1 MKTLKEGKEMTLRF
15 TMAALLALA
24 LAGCSVFTGSEKTA
38 EEKAAA
44 QQAPPP
50 DPVKAGDKMLEK
62 ILGGMGKQD
71 YALFST
77 DFTREMRDRFPSSNF
92 KVVNETLAK
101 SLGDCQSRQ
110 FLGALKWGE
119 LDVLLWKARF
129 SVPTNDI
136 LIMMNI
142 GLVDNAY
149 KVFSFSFQ
157 GQVNVFDQEKK

>member
-1 MKTLKEGKEMTLRF
+1 MTLKF
-15 TMAALLALA
+15 TMAALLALT
-24 LAGCSVFTGSEKTA
+24 LTGCSVFTGSDEAARA
-38 EEKAAA
+38 EAAA
-44 QQAPPP
+44 QQTAAP
-50 DPVKAGDKMLEK
+50 DPVKAGEKMLGR
-62 ILGGMGKQD
+62 ILDGMSKKD
-71 YALFST
+71 YTLFST
-77 DFTREMRDRFPSSNF
+77 DFTREMRDRFPGSNF
-92 KVVNETLAK
+92 TVVNDTLGK

-129 SVPTNDI
+129 SVPANDI

-142 GLVDNAY
+142 GMVDNSY